1 MNLNL
6 KSNEYNNQSR
16 CMPMPMA
23 WGVVTGGLK
32 GRRRVGGDEIEKKIM
47 VPDSL
52 AGSDMAQRRKV
63 KSDSGAR

>member
-1 MNLNL
+1 
-6 KSNEYNNQSR
+6 
-16 CMPMPMA
+16 MPMA